1 VYRKGYL
8 VTLTNGKKKDNIMFK
23 AGKSEYAFKI
33 ISILKQS
40 HGMTVKGKEIIKEL
54 EVSAPYFEQII
65 AGLVEIGVIETKR
78 GAHGGY
84 SLASQ
89 YGSVSAWDVIQRYI
103 SKERKSTGTVLDDIY
118 QDLIDN
124 AGSIPL
130 IDLN

>member
-1 VYRKGYL
+1 
-8 VTLTNGKKKDNIMFK
+8 MFK

-65 AGLVEIGVIETKR
+65 AGLVEIGVVDTKR

-103 SKERKSTGTVLDDIY
+103 LKERKSTGTVLDDIY

-124 AGSIPL
+124 ADSIPL